1 MNIQSKKIIKDPLYD
16 YIIIDRDICDQ
27 VIDNKHFQRLRRI
40 EQTSMRCLY
49 PSARHDRFIHSLGVY
64 HLAKIAIAAL
74 QNNGIIV
81 VNERYS
87 SEKSRFIPTKDVI
100 DNLNFSFEMAAL
112 LHDVGHS
119 PFSHTLEDYF
129 KFIYTKNVNGGID
142 QKKILQVFLERIKNL
157 ITDTQEENFDTFSA
171 NVKVAQAA
179 PHEIISCIVILDCFK
194 QILDN
199 LAANRGLKIEYCFL
213 TRCILGAL
221 YTENSP
227 TNDYKNCIIKLLNSS
242 IDVDK
247 LDYISRDSQ
256 VSGFDNMM
264 VDNMRLLNSLVLALF
279 EDRDG
284 SCKLCLAFKKMATGV
299 IQNVVIS
306 RNSLYTWIYSHHKV
320 KYESHLIHE
329 AIRLISEHES
339 NRLGIAKELYISEL
353 FSIDK
358 IEKEL
363 LCDDTIWNLF
373 MQHIDIPEVAEI
385 IERNSQKAAVW
396 KSFAEFQAY
405 FDTGND
411 NLPLGEFSVD
421 AMRNSIEGDIT
432 GFVNYLNNNP
442 DRIQFD
448 VVVNKTKLSHIGHNT
463 IIIYINNNLY
473 SFDSLFGGLYKS
485 SSIPPFFYI
494 YCKKSDKRIL
504 NQNNAAKKDELI
516 KYIKQYDGFRKTPNH

>member
-1 MNIQSKKIIKDPLYD
+1 MSGQTKIIKDPLYD
-16 YIIIDRDICDQ
+16 YIVVDQDICESI
-27 VIDNKHFQRLRRI
+27 IDNKYFQRLRRI

-64 HLAKIAIAAL
+64 HLAKMATNAL
-74 QNNGIIV
+74 QKNGIIV
-81 VNERYS
+81 VNDRYI
-87 SEKSRFIPTKDVI
+87 SEKDRFIPNEEI
-100 DNLNFSFEMAAL
+100 RNNLNFTFEMAAL

-129 KFIYTKNVNGGID
+129 KTIYTKNVNGGID
-142 QKKILQVFLERIKNL
+142 SKDIISVFLDRIRIL
-157 ITDTQEENFDTFSA
+157 ITDTQEENFDIFAA
-171 NVKVAQAA
+171 NVKTAKAA
-179 PHEIISCIVILDCFK
+179 PHEIISCIIVLDCFK
-194 QILDN
+194 GILDD
-199 LAANRGLKIEYCFL
+199 LATKRNLKIEYCFL

-221 YTENSP
+221 YSENNP

-264 VDNMRLLNSLVLALF
+264 VDNVRLLNSLVLALF
-279 EDRDG
+279 EDKDG

-329 AIRLISEHES
+329 AVRLISERSGMEKK
-339 NRLGIAKELYISEL
+339 LFISDL
-353 FSIDK
+353 FSVEK

-373 MQHIDIPEVAEI
+373 MQNIDIPEVSEI
-385 IERNSQKAAVW
+385 IERNSQKVAVW

-411 NLPLGEFSVD
+411 TLPLGEFSVD
-421 AMRNSIEGDIT
+421 AMRHVIESDEIT
-432 GFVNYLNNNP
+432 GFVDYLNKNKAG
-442 DRIQFD
+442 IKYEL
-448 VVVNKTKLSHIGHNT
+448 VVNKTKLSHIGHNT

-473 SFDSLFGGLYKS
+473 SFDSLFGELYKS

-494 YCKKSDKRIL
+494 YCQKADKQLL
-504 NQNNAAKKDELI
+504 NKDNAREKNELI
-516 KYIKQYDGFRKTPNH
+516 KYIKQYDGFRKTPNN